1 MLFLFIKKKDATKV
15 IFPRISFMAMATCQI
30 CRISLNFKEF
40 SKMETEKTEFTKIR
54 KLNTKES
61 CPITNLKA
69 REKSNLNQ
77 RETFMKVSFTEV
89 KCMVKE
95 KSPTKTEISMKAN
108 FKMDFIMG
116 REYTVGD
123 KDKYLKEV
131 TKREKNMD
139 SVP

>member
-1 MLFLFIKKKDATKV
+1 
-15 IFPRISFMAMATCQI
+15 
-30 CRISLNFKEF
+30 
-40 SKMETEKTEFTKIR
+40 
-54 KLNTKES
+54 
-61 CPITNLKA
+61 
-69 REKSNLNQ
+69 
-77 RETFMKVSFTEV
+77 
-89 KCMVKE
+89 MVKE